1 MADRQI
7 LAALE
12 ITDHEVRL
20 LVGEYHDTRVNVLR
34 TEIVPVKAMDGFAI
48 KNPSALSDAI
58 KTAAKNASEA
68 LGMEIKRVLV
78 AIPSYRVMKNNIRIS
93 MGIDNYERKV
103 KIEDLQALVRK
114 GYTYPMP
121 EDKALINWM
130 PLKYYTNRIAFKRM
144 PLDEPCDLLEVEL
157 DLYGADKF
165 TSYDYARAVDAA
177 GLEIVDVCLDI
188 YAAAKEAALFELSV
202 NKPVVVTDV
211 EHERTTLAILHN
223 GRIEATK
230 LLETGYG
237 EWEKAMT
244 KAYPISEETAHK
256 LIFQNADLADHLP
269 DDTPVHLWKSEER
282 THQITVRD
290 LNNHLKPAIKAWA
303 DEIAYTA
310 GELFKVPNL
319 QVVLTGT
326 GAELDGLEDYFR
338 LNYGVAASVYYP
350 DTIGVRKTYWTV
362 ALGLIY
368 SFVDTYPLYR
378 NKKMSVD
385 IVEPVKKKK
394 KQDAQSEEDDAVTK
408 KLKSFFQTK

>member
-1 MADRQI
+1 MAERQI

-12 ITDHEVRL
+12 ITDHDVRL

-34 TEIVPVKAMDGFAI
+34 TEIVPMKAMDGFAI
-48 KNPSALSDAI
+48 KNPSALSEAI
-58 KTAAKNASEA
+58 KTAAKRASDA
-68 LGMEIKRVLV
+68 IGMQIKRVLV

-144 PLDEPCDLLEVEL
+144 PLDEPCDLLEAEL

-188 YAAAKEAALFELSV
+188 YAVAKEAALFELSV
-202 NKPVVVTDV
+202 NKPVVVADI

-237 EWEKAMT
+237 DWEAAMT
-244 KAYPISEETAHK
+244 KTYPISEEVAHK
-256 LIFQNADLADHLP
+256 LIFQNADLSNHLP
-269 DDTPVHLWKSEER
+269 EDTPVHLWKNEDR
-282 THQITVRD
+282 THQITERD
-290 LNNHLKPAIKAWA
+290 LNDRLKPVIKEWA
-303 DEIAYTA
+303 DQLAYTA
-310 GELFKVPNL
+310 EDLFKMPSL
-319 QVVLTGT
+319 SLVLTGA
-326 GAELDGLEDYFR
+326 GAELDGLQDYFKM
-338 LNYGVAASVYYP
+338 NYGVQAASYYP
-350 DTIGVRKTYWTV
+350 DTVGVRRSYWTCC
-362 ALGLIY
+362 LGLIY
-368 SFVDTYPLYR
+368 AFVDAYPLYR
-378 NKKMSVD
+378 NKKTSVD
-385 IVEPVKKKK
+385 IADAPKKKK
-394 KQDAQSEEDDAVTK
+394 KETNTEEDDAVTK
-408 KLKSFFQTK
+408 KLKSFFQGK